1 MPAPFSASRTLPIA
15 ALLASEASRAV
26 LASEVTPPSMCARSG
41 GTETWASPVTEII
54 AGGSVCARAGTA
66 SRVPAATAAA
76 RIVAREMRCFMVSL
90 QRNVD
95 IDHQLVFRCLQ
106 GIGDVFLDEG
116 ILGFKLLVVEV

>member
-1 MPAPFSASRTLPIA
+1 MPAPFSASKTLPIA

-26 LASEVTPPSMCARSG
+26 LASEVTRPSICARSG

-66 SRVPAATAAA
+66 SSVPAASA
-76 RIVAREMRCFMVSL
+76 RMIGREMRCFMVLL

-95 IDHQLVFRCLQ
+95 IDHQLVFRRLQ
-106 GIGDVFLDEG
+106 RIGDVFLDECV
-116 ILGFKLLVVEV
+116 LGFKLLVVEVIG